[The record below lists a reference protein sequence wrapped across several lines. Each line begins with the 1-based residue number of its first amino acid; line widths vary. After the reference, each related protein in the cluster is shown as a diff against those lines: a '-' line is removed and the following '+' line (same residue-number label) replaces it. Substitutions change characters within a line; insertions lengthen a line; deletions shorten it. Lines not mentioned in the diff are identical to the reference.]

1 MTKLENII
9 KGEILESLKNEEYE
23 GTYICDL
30 ACEMY
35 NNDYYIIGTY
45 QAKEFIKENIE
56 DALQALENYQS
67 NFGEQYKDITDYEK
81 LATFTVLDV
90 AENIISGAGCNIKED
105 IWNDILDEDNSKLLI
120 CAIEGKEKQ
129 IAI

>member
-45 QAKEFIKENIE
+45 QAKEFTKENIE
-56 DALQALENYQS
+56 NVLQALENYQD
-67 NFGEQYKDITDYEK
+67 NIGTQYNDITDYEK

-90 AENIISGAGCNIKED
+90 AENIISEAMNDITED
-105 IWNDILDEDNSKLLI
+105 IWNDILDCDNSKLLI

-129 IAI
+129 TAI